1 MPDEP
6 RTREIRHVL
15 ATVMFQPSEI
25 EQLRQAFA
33 PAELVHV
40 SPWDADGIAA
50 ALRQADVAVI
60 IGDVDERHVNA
71 PHLRWVQCDHSGL
84 TRSARPEVFESG
96 LIVTGAAGRSAP
108 ALAQHGFYFALSLTY
123 DARRLFEMQDA
134 RQWRA
139 PEGFEHR
146 LALWGKTLG
155 IVGYGHT
162 AKEMARLGKAFGMRV
177 IVYRRSAAE
186 QAPDVDEML
195 SSDDG
200 DTLDPLLAEADVV
213 MLAAQLTDA
222 THHLFSADEFARMK
236 NTAFLINLARG
247 GIIDQQALVKAL
259 HAGEIAGAGLD
270 VADPEPLPP
279 DSPLWD
285 APNVMITPHVT
296 PKVPDR
302 TQRTIDIVVEN
313 IRRYRA
319 GEPMVNALT
328 QRDIYTPDKQDT
340 DAGT

>member
-1 MPDEP
+1 MGGNQQA
-6 RTREIRHVL
+6 REIKSVL
-15 ATVMFQPSEI
+15 ATVMFEPDEI

-33 PAELVHV
+33 PAEFVHV
-40 SPWDADGIAA
+40 PPWDADAIAA
-50 ALRQADVAVI
+50 ALEHADVAVI
-60 IGDVDERHVNA
+60 TGDLDERHVNA

-84 TRSARPEVFESG
+84 TRSARPEVFERG
-96 LIVTGAAGRSAP
+96 IIVTGAAGRSAP
-108 ALAQHGFYFALSLTY
+108 ALAQHGFFFALSLTY

-134 RQWRA
+134 HQWRA
-139 PEGFEHR
+139 PAGFEHR

-155 IVGYGHT
+155 IVGFGHT

-177 IVYRRSAAE
+177 IVYRRSSAE
-186 QAPDVDEML
+186 RAPDVDFML
-195 SSDDG
+195 SADDG
-200 DTLDPLLAEADVV
+200 DTLDPLLAESDVI

-222 THHLFSADEFARMK
+222 THHLFSTDEFAKMK
-236 NTAFLINLARG
+236 NTAFLINMARG
-247 GIIDQQALVKAL
+247 PVIDQQALVKAL

-279 DSPLWD
+279 DAPLWD
-285 APNVMITPHVT
+285 APNVVITPHMT

-313 IRRYRA
+313 IKRYRA

-328 QRDIYTPDKQDT
+328 KRDVYTPDKQ
-340 DAGT
+340 A